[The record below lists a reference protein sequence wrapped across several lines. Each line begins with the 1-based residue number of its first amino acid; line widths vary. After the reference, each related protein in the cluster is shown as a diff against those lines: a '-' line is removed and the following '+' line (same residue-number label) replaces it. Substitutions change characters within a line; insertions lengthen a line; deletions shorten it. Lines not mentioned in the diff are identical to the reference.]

1 MFTTIIIDDENP
13 ARIRLK
19 RLLASFTNEI
29 SIIGEAD
36 CGIDAIHQ
44 IEELRPDVLFLDVQ
58 MPDMTGFEVLAK
70 LTYQPLIIFTTAYE
84 QYAIKAFENYS
95 VDYLVK
101 PFGAARF
108 ERAIQKLTKF
118 GGANTTPA
126 PIGDFKKL
134 EALFESLKP
143 TKKSFT
149 FPVKVGD
156 KILLIDYQNI
166 HYFQAEDKH
175 VRVFTNTGKTYL
187 GDWSLG
193 KLAEELPDDFVRVHR
208 SYIIHKG
215 SIGSIQKYFK
225 GKFVLTLND
234 AKKTGITTGS
244 TYSDVV
250 SQLLELG

>member
-19 RLLASFTNEI
+19 RLLSSFADKIE
-29 SIIGEAD
+29 IIGEAD

-44 IEELRPDVLFLDVQ
+44 VEELRPDVLFLDVQ
-58 MPDMTGFEVLAK
+58 MPDMSGFEVLAK
-70 LTYQPLIIFTTAYE
+70 LTYQPLVIFTTAYE

-108 ERAIQKLTKF
+108 ERAIQKLEKF
-118 GGANTTPA
+118 GNKKEEQTST
-126 PIGDFKKL
+126 DFKKL
-134 EALFESLKP
+134 EQLFESLKP

-156 KILLIDYQNI
+156 KIILIDYKNI
-166 HYFQAEDKH
+166 HYFQADDKH
-175 VRVFTNTGKTYL
+175 VRVFVNNGKSYL

-234 AKKTGITTGS
+234 TKKTSITTGS
-244 TYSDVV
+244 TYSEIVKR
-250 SQLLELG
+250 LLELG

>member
-19 RLLASFTNEI
+19 RLLTSFADKVT
-29 SIIGEAD
+29 IIGEAD

-44 IEELRPDVLFLDVQ
+44 IEELRPEVLFLDIQ

-70 LTYQPLIIFTTAYE
+70 LTYQPLVIFTTAYE

-118 GGANTTPA
+118 GGVNTTTP
-126 PIGDFKKL
+126 PTDFKKL

-156 KILLIDYQNI
+156 KILLIDYQSI

-175 VRVFTNTGKTYL
+175 VRVFVNNGKTYL

-193 KLAEELPDDFVRVHR
+193 KLAAELPDDFVRVHR
-208 SYIIHKG
+208 SYIIHKS

-225 GKFVLTLND
+225 GKYVLTLND
-234 AKKTGITTGS
+234 AKKTTITTGS
-244 TYSDVV
+244 TYSEVV
-250 SQLLELG
+250 GQLLELG

>member
-19 RLLASFTNEI
+19 RLLTSFADKIEI
-29 SIIGEAD
+29 LAEAD

-70 LTYQPLIIFTTAYE
+70 LTYQPLVIFTTAYE
-84 QYAIKAFENYS
+84 KYAIKAFENYS

-108 ERAIQKLTKF
+108 ERAIQKLSKF
-118 GGANTTPA
+118 GG
-126 PIGDFKKL
+126 GDAAVKPSTDFSKL

-143 TKKSFT
+143 AKKSFT

-156 KILLIDYQNI
+156 KILLIDFQHI

-175 VRVFTNTGKTYL
+175 VRVFVNNGKTYL

-215 SIGSIQKYFK
+215 NIGSIQKYFK
-225 GKFVLTLND
+225 GKYVLTLND
-234 AKKTGITTGS
+234 SKKTKITTGS
-244 TYSDVV
+244 TYSEVV
-250 SQLLELG
+250 KQLLELG

>member
-1 MFTTIIIDDENP
+1 MFTAIIIDDENP

-19 RLLASFTNEI
+19 RLLSGFTDKIE
-29 SIIGEAD
+29 IIGEAD

-58 MPDMTGFEVLAK
+58 MPDMTGFEVLSK
-70 LTYQPLIIFTTAYE
+70 LTYQPLVIFTTAYE

-95 VDYLVK
+95 IDYLVK

-108 ERAIQKLTKF
+108 ERAIQKLMKF
-118 GGANTTPA
+118 GGEAQPKEAT
-126 PIGDFKKL
+126 DFKKL
-134 EALFESLKP
+134 AQLFESLKP
-143 TKKSFT
+143 TRKSFT

-175 VRVFTNTGKTYL
+175 VRVFVNNGKTYL

-193 KLAEELPDDFVRVHR
+193 KLAEELPNDFARVHR

-234 AKKTGITTGS
+234 AKKTTITTGS
-244 TYSDVV
+244 TYSEVV
-250 SQLLELG
+250 GALLKLG

>member
-1 MFTTIIIDDENP
+1 MFTTILIDDENP

-19 RLLASFTNEI
+19 RLLSSFADKIEI
-29 SIIGEAD
+29 LAEAD

-70 LTYQPLIIFTTAYE
+70 LTYQPLVIFTTAYE

-108 ERAIQKLTKF
+108 ERAIQKLEKF
-118 GGANTTPA
+118 GGDNKNEQTPT
-126 PIGDFKKL
+126 DFKKL
-134 EALFESLKP
+134 EQLFESLKP

-193 KLAEELPDDFVRVHR
+193 KLAEELPEDFVRVHR
-208 SYIIHKG
+208 SYIVHKG

-234 AKKTGITTGS
+234 TKKTAITTGS
-244 TYSDVV
+244 TYSEEVGK
-250 SQLLELG
+250 LLELG